1 MLDNFTQTFLSDNR
15 PLFIEEEMESIV
27 RGSTCIHLFKL
38 PIDVSEIK
46 DYKVS
51 YKQGLHTILEKSP
64 IDCELESLDIGTYVK
79 VVVEPKESRLFNW
92 YNKYAFAQI
101 AIMLQDDTVIYSHA
115 YKIQILDTINDDA
128 FKEEG
133 IE

>member
-1 MLDNFTQTFLSDNR
+1 M
-15 PLFIEEEMESIV
+15 PE
-27 RGSTCIHLFKL
+27 
-38 PIDVSEIK
+38 
-46 DYKVS
+46 
-51 YKQGLHTILEKSP
+51 
-64 IDCELESLDIGTYVK
+64 
-79 VVVEPKESRLFNW
+79 ESRLFNW

-101 AIMLQDDTVIYSHA
+101 AIMLQDDTIIYSHA